1 MASPLKVYDPLGRR
15 LQTIEKDGSGNI
27 TGMRRYAYDGFNVIG
42 ELYGSGALAASYT
55 NGPGIDN
62 PVSVRLYGVG
72 GGDYYYHK
80 NHQGSITAITDS
92 SGNVAKQ
99 YNYDAFGKRIF
110 ESGPLLVDEPAYTA
124 RQIHD
129 RTGLYY
135 YRNRFYYPQLGRF
148 ISQDPIGIAA
158 GTNLYSYVGNTPTG
172 YNDPLGL
179 WMEDIFDDPGERAGH
194 MDQAIEMRQFII
206 RAEGRTL
213 NELQH
218 EADERPRS
226 DRTAAGPRNEIRF
239 VINPRNSEEVIDM
252 RHMLVVGPQGEI
264 IGLLGEM
271 GQLFGDNDSAF
282 DAQDFL
288 SNAIGADFYEFL
300 EENEYDPEDPLAPLL
315 KEYFFGGPRP

>member
-1 MASPLKVYDPLGRR
+1 M
-15 LQTIEKDGSGNI
+15 
-27 TGMRRYAYDGFNVIG
+27 IG
-42 ELYGSGALAASYT
+42 ELYGSGGLAASYT
-55 NGPGIDN
+55 HGPGIDN

-80 NHQGSITAITDS
+80 NHQGSITAITNS
-92 SGNVAKQ
+92 TGNVAKQ

-148 ISQDPIGIAA
+148 ISQDPIGIAS
-158 GTNLYSYVGNTPTG
+158 GTNLYAYVGNDPV
-172 YNDPLGL
+172 NWVDPLGL
-179 WMEDIFDDPGERAGH
+179 WLEDIFDDAEERAGH
-194 MDQAIEMRQFII
+194 MDDAVTMQKFIQD
-206 RAEGRTL
+206 AQGKTL

-218 EADERPRS
+218 EVDKGVMGARS
-226 DRTAAGPRNEIRF
+226 AGGPENNRF
-239 VINPRNSEEVIDM
+239 VINPKNPNEVIDM
-252 RHMLVVGPQGEI
+252 RHMLVIGPQGEI